1 MRFHLTHLHFHTPF
15 STLLP
20 HQLSRTAKELFA
32 SVGILGFAISAATL
46 FEPIYLYTLG
56 YSFSQIVFYNVITYA
71 LYLLLIPFGAK
82 FVLRYGYELGIAL
95 GSLILIV
102 YYLAV
107 FSIPQFPALF
117 YVAPVLFT
125 LHKIFYW
132 MGYHGDFA
140 RSSDRSETGRELGEI
155 SFIIGLVTIFGPVAG
170 GAVASAF
177 GFRPLFLIVAILIL
191 ISNIPL
197 FRVRV
202 QEREKTIPYDG
213 ALRLLKE
220 PVHRRRFFASFGYGE
235 DFIALVFLPL
245 FIYSVVQG
253 AAQVGIIVTFSSLVT
268 ALVLLYIGK
277 LTDDKNPNVVLRLGV
292 LAKTLLWLVLIPV
305 RTAFQYFF
313 ADAGFRIAR
322 GATEY
327 PLLTETYNAARETDV
342 MKVVVLYETG
352 LIVGKLLAMV
362 ALLILFQTS
371 LPVWTSMFVL
381 GACLSVFYAFF
392 RHHTIMTNYKLRI
405 TKETQKN
412 VS

>member
-15 STLLP
+15 SSLLP

-56 YSFSQIVFYNVITYA
+56 YSFSQIVFYNVISYG
-71 LYLLLIPFGAK
+71 LYLLLLPLGAK

-95 GSLILIV
+95 GSSILIF

-107 FSIPQFPALF
+107 FSILQFPVLF
-117 YVAPVLFT
+117 FIAPVLLT

-140 RSSDRSETGRELGEI
+140 RSSNRSETGRDLGEI
-155 SFIIGLVTIFGPVAG
+155 SFIVSIVTIFGPVAG
-170 GAVASAF
+170 GAVASVF
-177 GFRPLFLIVAILIL
+177 SLRLLFLLVAILIL
-191 ISNIPL
+191 VSNIPL

-202 QEREKTIPYDG
+202 HEKEKTIPYAG
-213 ALRLLKE
+213 ALQLLKE
-220 PVHRRRFFASFGYGE
+220 PLHRHRFFASFGYGE
-235 DFIALVFLPL
+235 DFIAVVFLPI
-245 FIYSVVQG
+245 FIYTVVQK
-253 AAQVGIIVTFSSLVT
+253 AVQVGIIVTFSSLLT
-268 ALVLLYIGK
+268 AIALLYIGK
-277 LTDDKNPNVVLRLGV
+277 LTDDKNPNVILRFGV
-292 LAKTLLWLVLIPV
+292 AAKVLLWLALLPV

-313 ADAGFRIAR
+313 VDAGYRIAR

-327 PLLTETYNAARETDV
+327 PLLTETYNAARESDV

-352 LIVGKLLAMV
+352 LIIGKLIAMIM
-362 ALLILFQTS
+362 LLVLFQTS

-381 GACLSVFYAFF
+381 GAVMSAFYAFF
-392 RHHTIMTNYKLRI
+392 RHQTVPVHA
-405 TKETQKN
+405 QA
-412 VS
+412 

>member
-15 STLLP
+15 SSLLP

-56 YSFSQIVFYNVITYA
+56 YSFTQIVFYNVISYG
-71 LYLLLIPFGAK
+71 LYLLLLPLGAK

-95 GSLILIV
+95 GSSILIV

-107 FSIPQFPALF
+107 FSIPQFP
-117 YVAPVLFT
+117 VLFFIAPILLT

-140 RSSDRSETGRELGEI
+140 RSSNRSETGRDLGEI

-170 GAVASAF
+170 GAVASVF
-177 GFRPLFLIVAILIL
+177 GLRLLFLLVAILIL

-202 QEREKTIPYDG
+202 HEKEKTIPYAG
-213 ALRLLKE
+213 AFQLLKE
-220 PVHRRRFFASFGYGE
+220 PAHRRRFFASFGYGE
-235 DFIALVFLPL
+235 DFIAFVFLPI
-245 FIYSVVQG
+245 FIYTVVQKTV
-253 AAQVGIIVTFSSLVT
+253 QVGIIVTFSSLLT
-268 ALVLLYIGK
+268 AIALLYIGK
-277 LTDDKNPNVVLRLGV
+277 LTDDKNPNVILRFGV
-292 LAKTLLWLVLIPV
+292 AAKALLWLVLIPV
-305 RTAFQYFF
+305 RTAFQYFCV
-313 ADAGFRIAR
+313 DAGYRIAR

-342 MKVVVLYETG
+342 MKVVMLYETG
-352 LIVGKLLAMV
+352 LIIGKLIAMI
-362 ALLILFQTS
+362 ALLVLFQTS

-381 GACLSVFYAFF
+381 GAVMSMFYAFF
-392 RHHTIMTNYKLRI
+392 RHRI
-405 TKETQKN
+405 VPVHAKA
-412 VS
+412 